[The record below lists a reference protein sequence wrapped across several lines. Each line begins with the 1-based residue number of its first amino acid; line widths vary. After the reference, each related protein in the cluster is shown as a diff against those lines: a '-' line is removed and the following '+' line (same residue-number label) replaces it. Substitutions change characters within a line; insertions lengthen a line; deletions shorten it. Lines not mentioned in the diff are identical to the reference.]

1 MLRVVIDTNLFVSS
15 LLNRQGVPARV
26 IDAWRNRNYLLVVS
40 EAIITEIRRVLT
52 SPGIQSKYSILDQ
65 DIEALLS
72 LLNQE
77 ALVVPGLAE
86 VTGAVPN
93 DPQDEIFLDC
103 ALDGEAD
110 LIVSGD
116 KHLLN
121 LKAYQNIPILT
132 ANQFL
137 DRLNSSIAENK

>member
-1 MLRVVIDTNLFVSS
+1 MLRVVIDTNRFVSS

-65 DIEALLS
+65 DIEALLL

-93 DPQDEIFLDC
+93 DPQDEIFLAC